1 LSNTA
6 NHDVGEIA
14 MPTSVQ
20 SINRGNS
27 PKELSEP
34 RQLRYFDRS
43 VAASVG
49 RCIMLRRTLCG
60 LSRHQLGTKLGIDSS
75 DVEAY
80 EQGTKRITAK
90 LLLETAKI
98 LRAMPV
104 LFFQ

>member
-1 LSNTA
+1 
-6 NHDVGEIA
+6 
-14 MPTSVQ
+14 
-20 SINRGNS
+20 
-27 PKELSEP
+27 
-34 RQLRYFDRS
+34 
-43 VAASVG
+43 
-49 RCIMLRRTLCG
+49 MLRRTLCG